1 MLFRSAPNHIHIRPG
16 GDVDNSNAELILGG
30 ETSGVRVASGSN
42 PQVSISANNN
52 TWQFT
57 TDGMLYLPYNGEIRD
72 NYGNNVLPVKASQI
86 NVSNPDLTCGIIRV
100 YMNSGVIAILSAN
113 GNGLTAAYT
122 GRKIS
127 VNGNTETIISS
138 GASSVSGYDTIT
150 LGT

>member
-1 MLFRSAPNHIHIRPG
+1 
-16 GDVDNSNAELILGG
+16 
-30 ETSGVRVASGSN
+30 
-42 PQVSISANNN
+42 
-52 TWQFT
+52 
-57 TDGMLYLPYNGEIRD
+57 MLYLPYNGEIRD
-72 NYGNNVLPVKASQI
+72 YNGNNVLPVKASQI

-138 GASSVSGYDTIT
+138 GSFSVSGYDAVT
-150 LGT
+150 LGTLVNRGDTLIIDNFYEANSSHVYRITVMVTWSSLPYGGIIIERIA